1 MMHHYVTEKGC
12 AVETVIEGHI
22 SRKIKAF
29 DKNLMVVEVAF
40 QNNAIGAEHIHTHE
54 QISYCLDGVF
64 DYSIEDKIHRLI
76 KGDTIFVPEN
86 LRHGCKLISKTGT
99 LLDIFTPCREDFVS
113 KSSSSSK

>member
-1 MMHHYVTEKGC
+1 MHHYVTENGC
-12 AVETVIEGHI
+12 AVETVVEGHI

-40 QNNAIGAEHIHTHE
+40 QDNAVGAEHVHPHE

-64 DYSIEDKIHRLI
+64 DYSIEDKIYRLE

-86 LRHGCKLISKTGT
+86 LLHGCKLISEKGT
-99 LLDIFTPCREDFVS
+99 LLDIFTPYREDFVS
-113 KSSSSSK
+113 ESL